1 MALIKKLEQLTMDRN
16 SIHEP
21 VSATYTIFTGDDGK
35 KYLQIDTYGSSQR
48 QILGKKSQSIQFGP
62 DTVDEIRSVID
73 SI

>member
-21 VSATYTIFTGDDGK
+21 VSATYTISTGDDGK